1 MTTMTTPDSATDSRS
16 GLATLAEI
24 ESAALK
30 LNDSEKSELVTL
42 LGGVIEPSSEIEP
55 DEEEQQWRAEIQRRV
70 DDIRQGRVVGR
81 DGEAVMREALARFA

>member
-1 MTTMTTPDSATDSRS
+1 MTATIPAVTDPDQQH
-16 GLATLAEI
+16 GLLTLAEI

-42 LGGVIEPSSEIEP
+42 LGGVIEPSAEIEP

-81 DGEAVMREALARFA
+81 DGETVIREALARFS